1 MLDVEI
7 AHAPALYHS
16 RLCRN
21 AHPACNAGDGDLR
34 PRGAE
39 TLGLVWGQG
48 YTGTIG
54 FFTTTMGLPWLIAFL
69 VIIGESIGS
78 LSLLAGFLTRFV
90 AASYVLIMLGAIT
103 MVHWPHGFFMN
114 WFGQQ
119 QGEGFE
125 YHLLVIGMSLALL
138 VEGGG
143 AWSLDHLIARRIA
156 HREWTGTQAAH
167 AFAHSKQ

>member
-1 MLDVEI
+1 MLWLFTTNGSAGMFIIRVI
-7 AHAPALYHS
+7 LAIVIFAH
-16 RLCRN
+16 
-21 AHPACNAGDGDLR
+21 
-34 PRGAE
+34 GAQKL
-39 TLGLVWGQG
+39 LGWFGGQG

-54 FFTTTMGLPWLIAFL
+54 FFTTSMGLPWLIAFL
-69 VIIGESIGS
+69 VIIGESVGS

-90 AASYVLIMLGAIT
+90 AASFLLIMLGAIA

-125 YHLLVIGMSLALL
+125 YHLLIIGMSLALL

-143 AWSLDHLIARRIA
+143 AWSVDQLIARRMT
-156 HREWTGTQAAH
+156 HREWSGTQPLH
-167 AFAHSKQ
+167 AFAQSKQ